1 MDFLTL
7 PQTPSL
13 SGVGKGRG
21 APASRLV
28 PLCGR
33 EAHSGTVGVCE
44 CVCECVCVQLPTS
57 KMHLTQDL
65 TESFP
70 GEVRFREGVPPK
82 LMGQRL

>member
-28 PLCGR
+28 PFVWAWGSQWDSR
-33 EAHSGTVGVCE
+33 SV
-44 CVCECVCVQLPTS
+44 
-57 KMHLTQDL
+57 
-65 TESFP
+65 
-70 GEVRFREGVPPK
+70 
-82 LMGQRL
+82 